1 MLKKNT
7 FILTKN
13 NFPFPLETF
22 ITDEYYEADD
32 DDNNEEDYEDLPELV
47 EGNEEDEELF
57 DDQAFF
63 HEQNDVVDNSND
75 DDSDSSLSL
84 SSNSSIS
91 SAALKDGKGNP
102 SVDLQGT
109 KQQMMIA
116 TLPVRKL
123 SNYSELRQGQQKEVL
138 RLLGLRSKSQIS
150 HSKNLSQRNTFLKS
164 Q

>member
-1 MLKKNT
+1 MML
-7 FILTKN
+7 
-13 NFPFPLETF
+13 
-22 ITDEYYEADD
+22 
-32 DDNNEEDYEDLPELV
+32 
-47 EGNEEDEELF
+47 LF
-57 DDQAFF
+57 
-63 HEQNDVVDNSND
+63 DNSND
-75 DDSDSSLSL
+75 DDSDSSLSS

-102 SVDLQGT
+102 SVDFQEGT